1 MSPEIGNGAVGRD
14 GRAVPRLLLATEALL
29 GITRHPR
36 EHTLA
41 AKRRYDHGAA
51 LAAAI
56 ETALDRGA
64 DGILLTPS
72 AAAREALGGLTRRVP
87 TWAVVPNVP
96 QFARDSSE
104 LGLPGAALKRL
115 RGAGPATFLRLG
127 LTGMSHALDVVKND
141 TAGMAPILIELELA
155 SLRARDLEGVL
166 IASTLTDLALAG
178 RHRRFFAHVVE
189 FVRARFGAR
198 AGFETHNLGHLLGA
212 LREWSV
218 EPDLVIGP
226 LNPRGFMMKPD
237 PARTLRELEVTR
249 VPVIAKEL
257 TAGGAVPLAEGAAW
271 ARGHGAAGL
280 AVDLADLGGGLDE
293 LAALRG

>member
-1 MSPEIGNGAVGRD
+1 MSRERNQ
-14 GRAVPRLLLATEALL
+14 VPSLLLATEALL
-29 GITRHPR
+29 GITRHSR

-41 AKRRYDHGAA
+41 VKRRFDSGAA

-56 ETALDRGA
+56 DTALTNGA
-64 DGILLTPS
+64 EGILLTPS

-115 RGAGPATFLRLG
+115 RGAGPSTLLRLG

-166 IASTLTDLALAG
+166 IAATLTDLALAG
-178 RHRRFFAHVVE
+178 RHRRFFSHVVE
-189 FVRARFGAR
+189 FVRARYGVR

-212 LREWSV
+212 LREWNV
-218 EPDLVIGP
+218 TPDVVIGP

-237 PARTLRELEVTR
+237 PARTLRELSATSI
-249 VPVIAKEL
+249 PVIAKEL
-257 TAGGAVPLAEGAAW
+257 TAGGAVPLPEGAAW

-280 AVDLADLGGGLDE
+280 AVDLADLDPDLGGLTG
-293 LAALRG
+293 LRG